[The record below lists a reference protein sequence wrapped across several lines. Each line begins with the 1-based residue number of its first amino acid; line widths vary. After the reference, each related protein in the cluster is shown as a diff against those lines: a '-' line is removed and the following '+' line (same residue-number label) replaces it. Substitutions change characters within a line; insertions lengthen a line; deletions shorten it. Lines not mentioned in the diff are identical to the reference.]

1 MATFKEL
8 SSLASESPSQADINE
23 LPRVSLT
30 HQDSVEAWPE
40 YPEHDRS
47 QDRKNV
53 GRVSGPFG
61 LLRDGVAPFPV
72 TDDAGGQPEVGSED
86 VDEDGAA

>member
-1 MATFKEL
+1 MSLQSKLILE
-8 SSLASESPSQADINE
+8 SSGL
-23 LPRVSLT
+23 SLT
-30 HQDSVEAWPE
+30 YQDSVEARPE